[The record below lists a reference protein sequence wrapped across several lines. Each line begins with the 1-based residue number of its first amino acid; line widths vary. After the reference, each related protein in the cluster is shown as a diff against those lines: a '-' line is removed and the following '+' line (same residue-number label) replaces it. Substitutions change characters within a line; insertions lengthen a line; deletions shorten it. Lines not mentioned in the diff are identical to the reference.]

1 MLLFKKKKQDIVD
14 ITKLKSEEY
23 KLYLEGE
30 ILKLRSE
37 NKDLKKQI
45 RQLKEKEKHSS

>member
-1 MLLFKKKKQDIVD
+1 MLKLLKKNKNKVN
-14 ITKLKSEEY
+14 LKDQEY

-45 RQLKEKEKHSS
+45 QELKEKRKAL

>member
-1 MLLFKKKKQDIVD
+1 MLLFKKKKKQDIVD
-14 ITKLKSEEY
+14 TKKLKSEEY

-45 RQLKEKEKHSS
+45 RKLEEKHSN

>member
-1 MLLFKKKKQDIVD
+1 MLLFKKKKQDIID
-14 ITKLKSEEY
+14 INKLKSEEY

-45 RQLKEKEKHSS
+45 RKLEKEKAL